1 MDIKQAIS
9 IITEYGNTRGIKD
22 ILVVLKYMDD
32 HFFLL
37 NLEEKQAFNRFVNVG
52 KEFFAPV
59 QEEKV

>member
-22 ILVVLKYMDD
+22 TLTVLEYMDD

-37 NLEEKQAFNRFVNVG
+37 STEERQAFNKFINVG
-52 KEFFAPV
+52 KQFFAPV
-59 QEEKV
+59 QEAV